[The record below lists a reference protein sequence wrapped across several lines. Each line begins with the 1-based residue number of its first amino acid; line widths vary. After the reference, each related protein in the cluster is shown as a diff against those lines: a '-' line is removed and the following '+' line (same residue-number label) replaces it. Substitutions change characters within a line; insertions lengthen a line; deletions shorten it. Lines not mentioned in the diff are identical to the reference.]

1 MCTKVCV
8 SDAEYLSA
16 GSHHPPNM
24 NVSSDTFVLLFPLFP
39 SGLIAITQIH
49 VDWTGKLSLRG
60 RTYHDRSSAEIGRT

>member
-24 NVSSDTFVLLFPLFP
+24 NVSSDTFVLLFTLLT
-39 SGLIAITQIH
+39 SGLIATTR
-49 VDWTGKLSLRG
+49 DAR
-60 RTYHDRSSAEIGRT
+60 